1 MMTMSRIISNIVI
14 AALFLE
20 PLSVA
25 AGSAGIPE
33 PKGSKVSVL
42 NR

>member
-1 MMTMSRIISNIVI
+1 MMVTRIISKIAI

-25 AGSAGIPE
+25 AGSAGIAE